1 MPTKVQ
7 SKMPPPSRSNK
18 REFTQEHQEIY
29 NRHLRNAKRSKHA
42 RRNDS
47 NTASSNQSKQNSS
60 SSSSTLTA
68 SPPGS
73 IAHTHFHHQTT
84 PSPTNEMS
92 RKSFGDDDDSGS
104 ENDGNNSERCDD
116 IRGNPDFTFNV
127 GSTQRE
133 KQLERENKALKIR
146 ISLMTKKA
154 VGKSRGKNQTRRR
167 EDMKEADLLNIN
179 AINNFM
185 RLKMH
190 PLNKLKQKNWY
201 KYSDNPRSLCQML
214 LRVTS
219 PPSELTTQ
227 QFWEMEAAPAANDRW
242 CTMASNYKEDMK
254 RQLLGESHL
263 KWLHDT

>member
-29 NRHLRNAKRSKHA
+29 NRQLRIAKRSKHA

-92 RKSFGDDDDSGS
+92 RNSFGDEDDSGS

-133 KQLERENKALKIR
+133 KELERENKALKIR
-146 ISLMTKKA
+146 ISLMTKKV

>member
-7 SKMPPPSRSNK
+7 SKMSPPSRSNK
-18 REFTQEHQEIY
+18 REFTQGHQEIQD
-29 NRHLRNAKRSKHA
+29 RHLRTAKRSKHA
-42 RRNDS
+42 RHNDR
-47 NTASSNQSKQNSS
+47 NTASSNQRKQNGS
-60 SSSSTLTA
+60 SSSSTKTA
-68 SPPGS
+68 SPSGS
-73 IAHTHFHHQTT
+73 IAQTHFHNQTT

-92 RKSFGDDDDSGS
+92 RKTFEDDEDSGS
-104 ENDGNNSERCDD
+104 DNSGNNSDMCDD

-127 GSTQRE
+127 GSTQHD
-133 KQLERENKALKIR
+133 KHLERENKALKVR
-146 ISLMTKKA
+146 ISLMSKKS
-154 VGKSRGKNQTRRR
+154 VGKSRGKNKTRRR

-179 AINNFM
+179 AINTFM

-201 KYSDNPRSLCQML
+201 NYSDNPRSLCQML

-219 PPSELTTQ
+219 TPSELTTQ

-242 CTMASNYKEDMK
+242 CAMASNYKEDMK

>member
-18 REFTQEHQEIY
+18 REFTQEHQEIH

-42 RRNDS
+42 RNNDR
-47 NTASSNQSKQNSS
+47 NTASSNQRKQNSS
-60 SSSSTLTA
+60 SSSSTKTA
-68 SPPGS
+68 SPSGS
-73 IAHTHFHHQTT
+73 IAQTHFHHQTT

-92 RKSFGDDDDSGS
+92 RKTFGDDDDSGS

-146 ISLMTKKA
+146 ISLMTKKS

-219 PPSELTTQ
+219 PPSELTAQ

>member
-29 NRHLRNAKRSKHA
+29 NRQLRIAKRSKHA

-47 NTASSNQSKQNSS
+47 NAASSNQSKQNSS

-133 KQLERENKALKIR
+133 KELERENKALKIR
-146 ISLMTKKA
+146 ISLMTKKV

-190 PLNKLKQKNWY
+190 PLNKL
-201 KYSDNPRSLCQML
+201 
-214 LRVTS
+214 
-219 PPSELTTQ
+219 
-227 QFWEMEAAPAANDRW
+227 
-242 CTMASNYKEDMK
+242 
-254 RQLLGESHL
+254 
-263 KWLHDT
+263 